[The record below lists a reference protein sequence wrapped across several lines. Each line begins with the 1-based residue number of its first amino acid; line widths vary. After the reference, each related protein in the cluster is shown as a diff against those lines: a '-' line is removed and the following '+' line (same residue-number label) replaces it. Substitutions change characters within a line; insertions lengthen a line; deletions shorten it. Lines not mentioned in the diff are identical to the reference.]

1 MFCVECGK
9 EEPIFRDGV
18 CLSCYLKTHTFTKGP
33 DFIDLPVCPHCNSY
47 KYKNT
52 WTTELFGDV
61 IKRVIKNTF
70 QISRELQKMDIN
82 TDCKES
88 KDGMSCKVLISGYLG
103 DIEISE
109 EHELLV
115 RLKTTVCDICSK
127 RFGGYHEAIVQIRS
141 GNRNLAKNKLKEIIT
156 AVEFLVE
163 DLRAKGNRAIF
174 ITDIGE
180 ERGGVDFYISERGA
194 GLVIAKT
201 IKDRYG
207 GEIKQSSKNIG
218 MKDGKQLYRMTY
230 LVRLPSY
237 TKGDFLQF
245 DDSFF
250 YVISI
255 HGNKV
260 KMINL
265 ADWNESA
272 EDLKTIQKSIILGRQ
287 ELISEMILVSQ
298 NDDEIQLMDSKT
310 YKISIIKKPKP
321 MNLKVKNVKILKTEK
336 QIFLVPN
343 KNI

>member
-1 MFCVECGK
+1 ME
-9 EEPIFRDGV
+9 
-18 CLSCYLKTHTFTKGP
+18 
-33 DFIDLPVCPHCNSY
+33 
-47 KYKNT
+47 
-52 WTTELFGDV
+52 
-61 IKRVIKNTF
+61 
-70 QISRELQKMDIN
+70 
-82 TDCKES
+82 
-88 KDGMSCKVLISGYLG
+88 
-103 DIEISE
+103 
-109 EHELLV
+109 
-115 RLKTTVCDICSK
+115 
-127 RFGGYHEAIVQIRS
+127 
-141 GNRNLAKNKLKEIIT
+141 RN
-156 AVEFLVE
+156 
-163 DLRAKGNRAIF
+163 
-174 ITDIGE
+174 
-180 ERGGVDFYISERGA
+180 VDFYISERGA

>member
-115 RLKTTVCDICSK
+115 RLKNTVCDICSK

-180 ERGGVDFYISERGA
+180 ER
-194 GLVIAKT
+194 
-201 IKDRYG
+201 
-207 GEIKQSSKNIG
+207 
-218 MKDGKQLYRMTY
+218 
-230 LVRLPSY
+230 
-237 TKGDFLQF
+237 
-245 DDSFF
+245 
-250 YVISI
+250 
-255 HGNKV
+255 
-260 KMINL
+260 
-265 ADWNESA
+265 
-272 EDLKTIQKSIILGRQ
+272 
-287 ELISEMILVSQ
+287 
-298 NDDEIQLMDSKT
+298 
-310 YKISIIKKPKP
+310 
-321 MNLKVKNVKILKTEK
+321 
-336 QIFLVPN
+336 
-343 KNI
+343 